1 MGTVLYVCDVELRK
15 CAVAP
20 APLRTIGTG
29 SVNRRGPWRAFRCA
43 PAGRRAGQA
52 PGRVPEAVPT
62 TLAGLSRDATDR
74 DQRFEVERYL
84 TGIARQALGREE
96 LKRYPSPLGKA
107 DLPAQVQPVAER
119 WLALVVNKALTGDK
133 PAKRIVRESRISTG
147 ERVRLYNKL
156 RQEHQRLRG
165 GLSAESAKA
174 RAWGFAG
181 ERNERKAVTG
191 GTRPKRLVSV
201 EE

>member
-1 MGTVLYVCDVELRK
+1 
-15 CAVAP
+15 
-20 APLRTIGTG
+20 
-29 SVNRRGPWRAFRCA
+29 
-43 PAGRRAGQA
+43 
-52 PGRVPEAVPT
+52 
-62 TLAGLSRDATDR
+62 
-74 DQRFEVERYL
+74 
-84 TGIARQALGREE
+84 
-96 LKRYPSPLGKA
+96 
-107 DLPAQVQPVAER
+107 LPAQVQPVAER